1 MRTHADTEGQLIEA
15 KLQWANLDM
24 ENDELSVQV
33 RHKNDKIK
41 VYQMRIT
48 SLEIELARA
57 RDQIVNNSSG
67 SMDQT
72 NDNPPQ
78 RNQTEQKK
86 QPNKLN

>member
-1 MRTHADTEGQLIEA
+1 MRTHAETEVQLIEA

-33 RHKNDKIK
+33 KHKNDKIK
-41 VYQMRIT
+41 VYQTKIT

-57 RDQIVNNSSG
+57 RDQIGDLSSG

-72 NDNPPQ
+72 NDTPHQ
-78 RNQTEQKK
+78 RN
-86 QPNKLN
+86 

>member
-1 MRTHADTEGQLIEA
+1 MRTHSDTEGQLIEA

-33 RHKNDKIK
+33 RHKNDKLK

-57 RDQIVNNSSG
+57 RD
-67 SMDQT
+67 
-72 NDNPPQ
+72 
-78 RNQTEQKK
+78 
-86 QPNKLN
+86 